1 MTLAFVI
8 VLWVFAIG
16 TIVMGAFRKTPGQAL
31 QSRLNQFEPVHE
43 GRAHRA
49 PIDLLGVPGKGRQP
63 FLKAILSLLKR
74 IGDLLTRAFPT
85 LSRIEAD
92 LAQAGNPFDLSAIEF
107 LGAKGVIA
115 SIGFLLPLVFASKLK
130 AGNPSAPLMLTI
142 VVAMMGWTV
151 PSLWLKKQAKE
162 RRLAM
167 KVALPDLIDLI
178 IISMDAGIG
187 FDGAVGR
194 AVEKLEGPLTD
205 EMTRVLNDI
214 SNGKP
219 RSEAFRDMAA
229 RAKIED
235 LSLLLAAI
243 NQSEQ
248 LGTSIGTA
256 LRIQAHEI
264 RRRRTQELREMAAK
278 LPVKMLIPLVLF
290 IFPALLL
297 VILGPAAVLL
307 KQSGVFGQ

>member
-8 VLWVFAIG
+8 MLWVFAIG
-16 TIVMGAFRKTPGQAL
+16 TIVMGAFRKTSGQTL
-31 QSRLNQFEPVHE
+31 QDRLNQFKPVHE
-43 GRAHRA
+43 GPARRA
-49 PIDLLGVPGKGRQP
+49 PIDLLGIPGKGRQP
-63 FLKAILSLLKR
+63 FVKAILSLLKR
-74 IGDLLTRAFPT
+74 VGDPLTRAVPT
-85 LSRIEAD
+85 LPKIEAD
-92 LAQAGNPFDLSAIEF
+92 LAQAGSPFGLGAIEF
-107 LGAKGVIA
+107 LGVKAVFA

-142 VVAMMGWTV
+142 VVAMMGWVV
-151 PSLWLKKQAKE
+151 PSLWLKKQVKE
-162 RRLAM
+162 RRISM

-187 FDGAVGR
+187 FDGALGR
-194 AVEKLEGPLTD
+194 AVEKIEGPLTD
-205 EMTRVLNDI
+205 EMARVLNDI
-214 SNGKP
+214 SHGKP
-219 RSEAFRDMAA
+219 RSEAFRDMAT
-229 RAKIED
+229 RAKLED

-297 VILGPAAVLL
+297 IILGPAAVLL
-307 KQSGVFGQ
+307 KQSGIF